1 MRKTICTKSLEGS
14 PFSWIDIEQPTAE
27 ELTMLAQEFGLD
39 HHVVKDCME
48 PDHLPKME
56 EGVHADFILLR
67 QHLWPLKEE
76 DDTIREISTKVAIF
90 FNSDYLITV
99 HRRPQPFLEVL
110 YQQAFSA
117 TPKISSGE
125 IITRILFKIAE
136 SFEVPLTAMSNELE
150 ELEDDIFIRQKKP
163 MRVQEDLYYMK
174 RRASKIRKLLY
185 LTTQVA
191 RKHQPS
197 ERDQHLMNDV
207 LDSLQKLEFETDQ
220 VHDNATNLLNTYL
233 SIAAHRTNEIVR
245 ILTIFSVFFLPLT
258 FIVGIYGMNFDY
270 MPELRMRLGYPLA
283 LVGMALITLGIFAW
297 FRKKNWI

>member
-14 PFSWIDIEQPTAE
+14 RFTWIDIEQPTSE
-27 ELTMLAQEFGLD
+27 ELTTLAQEYGLD
-39 HHVVKDCME
+39 RHVVEDCLE

-56 EGVHADFILLR
+56 EGVNADFILLR

-90 FNSDYLITV
+90 YNADHLITV

-110 YQQAFSA
+110 YRNAA
-117 TPKISSGE
+117 SSLPEICPNE
-125 IITRILFKIAE
+125 IITRILYKIAE
-136 SFEVPLTAMSNELE
+136 SFEIPLTAMSNELE

-174 RRASKIRKLLY
+174 RRAAKMRKLLY
-185 LTTQVA
+185 LTAQVA
-191 RKHQPS
+191 RKHKPG

-245 ILTIFSVFFLPLT
+245 ILTLFSVFFLPLT

-283 LVGMALITLGIFAW
+283 LLGMALITLGIYAW
-297 FRKKNWI
+297 FRNKKWM